1 VTHAATSPGAT
12 ISNPLEADVV
22 IIGAGSAGCVL
33 AHRLSENPKLQVLI
47 LEAGE
52 KSRSF
57 IGDVPGFTMKLI
69 ANPQTDWSHLSEP
82 DPTLNNRSLMWSGGK
97 MLGGGSSINGMVY
110 IRGLRRDYDDWAKM
124 GCTGWSWDDVLPYFK
139 RAERFEGDGA
149 ESLGKKGPLSV
160 SRIRSLHSL
169 TPQFVEA
176 CAQLGLNHLQDY
188 NNGGREGAFVNLAT
202 QRRGQRASTAKA
214 YLLPAS
220 GRPNLRIIRGAL
232 VDKILFDGGRARGVR
247 IHANGAVQDVNAR
260 GEVLLSAGAVQ
271 SPAVLLRSGIG
282 PGQALR
288 ALGIEVCAEANAVG
302 ENLRDHAGL
311 MIGKFVN
318 VPTYNSEMDP
328 LNGMRHLL
336 NYVLL
341 RRGPL
346 ASAAV
351 QAMAWARSDS
361 TLSEPDIHL
370 NWFPYGVDY
379 TVSPPVMHKHPCV
392 SLAAC
397 VSRPHSRG
405 SVRLRS
411 PNAQERPVIDHR
423 MLGDER
429 DLATMVRSVAV
440 MERIFEAPALASA
453 VIGASP
459 PLDTPQGGRVLEQT
473 IRNYAGLGLHSI
485 GTCRMGSDP
494 QSVVDTELR
503 VRGVSGLRVID
514 ASVMPQLISANTN
527 AAAIMIAEKAADHV
541 KNALR

>member
-1 VTHAATSPGAT
+1 VT
-12 ISNPLEADVV
+12 ISHQLEADVV

-33 AHRLSENPKLQVLI
+33 ANRLSEDPKVQVLI

-52 KSRSF
+52 KGPSF

-82 DPTLNNRSLMWSGGK
+82 DPTLNDRTLMWSGGK

-110 IRGLRRDYDDWAKM
+110 IRGLRRDYDDWAGM
-124 GCTGWSWDDVLPYFK
+124 GCNGWSWDDVLPHFR
-139 RAERFEGDGA
+139 RAERFEEEGA
-149 ESLGKKGPLSV
+149 ESMGTDGPLSV

-169 TPQFVEA
+169 TPRFVEA
-176 CAQLGLNHLQDY
+176 CTQLGMAHLDDY
-188 NNGGREGAFVNLAT
+188 NRGDGAGAFVNFTT
-202 QRRGQRASTAKA
+202 QRHGRRSSTATA

-220 GRPNLRIIRGAL
+220 RRPNLRILRGAL
-232 VDKILFDGGRARGVR
+232 ADKILFDAGRACGVR
-247 IHANGAVQDVNAR
+247 IFLNGAVQDVKAR
-260 GEVLLSAGAVQ
+260 AEVLLSAGAVQ

-282 PGQALR
+282 AGDALR
-288 ALGIEVCAEANAVG
+288 SLGIAVCVEANGVG
-302 ENLRDHAGL
+302 ANLQDHAGL

-328 LNGMRHLL
+328 LHGVRHLL
-336 NYVLL
+336 TYLL
-341 RRGPL
+341 FRRGPL

-351 QAMAWARSDS
+351 QAMAWARSDD
-361 TLSEPDIHL
+361 TLAEPDIHL

-379 TVSPPVMHKHPCV
+379 TVTPPAMHKRPCV

-411 PNAQERPVIDHR
+411 ANVLDRPVIDHR

-429 DLATMVRSVAV
+429 DLATMVRSVGV
-440 MERIFEAPALASA
+440 MQRIFAAPALAPSMT
-453 VIGASP
+453 GASP
-459 PLDTPQGGRVLEQT
+459 PLDTQQTGRVLEQT
-473 IRNYAGLGLHSI
+473 IRNYAGLGLHSV
-485 GTCRMGSDP
+485 GTCRMGADA

-527 AAAIMIAEKAADHV
+527 GAAVMIGEKAADQV
-541 KNALR
+541 KRALR